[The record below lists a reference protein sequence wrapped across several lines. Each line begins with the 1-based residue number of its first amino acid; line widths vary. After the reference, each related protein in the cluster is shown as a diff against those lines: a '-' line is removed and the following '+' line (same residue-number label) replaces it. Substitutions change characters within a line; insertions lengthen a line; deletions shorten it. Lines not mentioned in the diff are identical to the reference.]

1 MKVLLVWDIW
11 RGFHDWYHVG
21 DEAMYNYNS
30 NGLIEHGITVF
41 STTRSVET
49 EKQLPRI
56 EFQDNLFGLLK
67 LFYIC
72 IFKLAYRNIPHLKSL
87 INKIKEV
94 DHIIISWWGNLNSI
108 WKWHLYF
115 RFLVCFFAKKF
126 RKQIFVS
133 AQTIWPFTN
142 YVDQYLVNLMVRRSQ
157 IFGVRDSIFW
167 KQYLTKSMY
176 SKSKLYMDDAGMI
189 KTNPEYKVLWTGQ
202 YIGLSIHQDYGWTG
216 DLWLS
221 SLLEYI
227 STFYRNYTCVLIPH
241 VFNKFDQGDLK
252 FMKDK
257 LRKYNIKTIEITY
270 TLLTN
275 FASKYHL
282 RWDEVIENITKQ
294 MNMIVATRYHAG
306 VFALKYNVP
315 VLMVGRNNYEM
326 TKNKGL
332 LQSWG
337 VKETFVLDFRKR
349 DNQNIM
355 RKELLMSLKFSV
367 WDKRAPQYK
376 YFINDYIQYVESIKY
391 QFSKESS

>member
-30 NGLIEHGITVF
+30 NGLIEHSITVF

-216 DLWLS
+216 DLWFS
-221 SLLEYI
+221 SLLEHI

-257 LRKYNIKTIEITY
+257 LSKYNIKTIEITY

-367 WDKRAPQYK
+367 WDKRTPQYK